1 MLYIAILMVVA
12 TWFLMY
18 RTPFGY
24 ELRMLGSNIKFARY
38 GGVNTRR
45 TIILAMAISGILAG
59 LAGAHLAMGVH
70 TKLIANITVSL
81 GFEGI
86 VVALLARNNPIGI
99 PFAALAYGY
108 LRAGADIM
116 ERSSDVSREMVL
128 IIQAIIILLVT
139 AERILPIVQQRVA
152 QPGRPKPTAMDPTT
166 GSQPWKKEA
175 AMSLEI
181 VLQSIFSAAFL
192 ASVLRISTP
201 IILPALGG
209 LMTDL
214 SGAIN
219 IALEGI
225 MLTSA
230 FTGVVVSAYSHS
242 VFLGVL
248 AGVLAGVAISFVL
261 GLFHLYLE
269 TDIILAGIAINI
281 LATGGTIFLLYVLTG
296 DKGNSSSLASG
307 MVPNVVLPLI
317 KDIPFLG
324 KVISGQH
331 VFVWLAFILTGLTA
345 IYLYKTPWG
354 AHLRAVGENPAAAAS
369 VGINVKRTQMTAL
382 LLSGFLASFGG
393 LTCPWR
399 ISPSSSAK

>member
-1 MLYIAILMVVA
+1 
-12 TWFLMY
+12 
-18 RTPFGY
+18 
-24 ELRMLGSNIKFARY
+24 
-38 GGVNTRR
+38 
-45 TIILAMAISGILAG
+45 
-59 LAGAHLAMGVH
+59 
-70 TKLIANITVSL
+70 
-81 GFEGI
+81 
-86 VVALLARNNPIGI
+86 
-99 PFAALAYGY
+99 
-108 LRAGADIM
+108 
-116 ERSSDVSREMVL
+116 
-128 IIQAIIILLVT
+128 
-139 AERILPIVQQRVA
+139 
-152 QPGRPKPTAMDPTT
+152 
-166 GSQPWKKEA
+166 
-175 AMSLEI
+175 MSLEV
-181 VLQSIFSAAFL
+181 VLHSIFSAAFL

-209 LMTDL
+209 LLTDL

-261 GLFHLYLE
+261 GWFHLYME
-269 TDIILAGIAINI
+269 TNIILAGTAINI
-281 LATGGTIFLLYVLTG
+281 LATGGTVFLLYV
-296 DKGNSSSLASG
+296 ASG
-307 MVPNVVLPLI
+307 MVPNVVIPLI

-331 VFVWLAFILTGLTA
+331 IFVWLAFILTWLTA

-393 LTCPWR
+393 MTMSMAYLPLFQREMTAGRGFIALAAVYLGGRKPWGTLLAA
-399 ISPSSSAK
+399 ILFGFADALSNQFGSMNIPSQLVQTLPYIVTIAALVIYALRDQAIKRERQRKFHQQQEAAIKAASEA